1 MVSVIW
7 GHKKWLTLCLF
18 VTRLEDNLLY
28 SLPLIDKPD
37 ENIKFNDNKDNFEYL
52 IDFNTF

>member
-18 VTRLEDNLLY
+18 VTRLEDNLLH